1 MNKLETAN
9 VYIQKHKET
18 VKHRPL
24 FHFTPEIGWMNDP
37 NGFSFYQG
45 EYHLFY
51 QYNPY
56 DVVWNDMHWGHAT
69 TNDFV
74 NWNYKPVAMAN
85 DKLYDANGCFSGS
98 AIEKDG
104 KLFLMYTGHIDP
116 NMGFDKDES
125 QIIEHQCL
133 AFSEDG
139 IQFEKY
145 QKNPIIGEKELPEG
159 YMMCDFRDPKVLE
172 SDGVY
177 YCVLAVRNA
186 ERRGEIIMFKSLNLF
201 DWTFHSSIYQSKF
214 EENMMLE
221 CPDLFCIDN
230 KDILIFSIMPCDP
243 EFEGEVLRKTAYV
256 VGEMDYVKG
265 SFKPE
270 KQGFL
275 DYGHNFYAPQSTE
288 GKNGERIL
296 IGWMQRWS
304 QTAPPKGYG
313 FNGMMSVPR
322 ALTLKDNKLMQQPA
336 GEIDSY
342 FRNVTVYENLTLE
355 VNETLEFHKGNAAYL
370 SVNVSALE
378 KQKFQ
383 LELNKSEDKA
393 TRIYVDIENAMISF
407 TSDYG
412 DSGQIDISECYN
424 PLQEEVTLE
433 VFIDLHSIE
442 LFINS
447 GEKVLSFTAY
457 EQGKGKD
464 ISIHGL
470 SQTEFKKITY
480 ATFEPHT
487 CSKDK

>member
-9 VYIQKHKET
+9 AYIQKHKEA

-56 DVVWNDMHWGHAT
+56 DVIWNDMHWGHAT

-74 NWNYKPVAMAN
+74 KWNYKPVAMAN

-172 SDGVY
+172 ADGVY

-186 ERRGEIIMFKSLNLF
+186 ERRGEIIMFQSLNLL

-221 CPDLFCIDN
+221 CPDLFRIDE
-230 KDILIFSIMPCDP
+230 KDVLIFSIMPCDP
-243 EFEGEVLRKTAYV
+243 EFQGEVIHKTAYV
-256 VGEMDYVKG
+256 IGEMDYVKG
-265 SFKPE
+265 SFRPE
-270 KQGFL
+270 SHGLL

-296 IGWMQRWS
+296 IGWMQRWN
-304 QTAPPKGYG
+304 QATPPRDYG

-322 ALTLKDNKLMQQPA
+322 VLTLKDNKLIQRPI
-336 GEIDSY
+336 GEINSY
-342 FRNVTVYENLTLE
+342 FTNTTVYENVTLE
-355 VNETLEFHKGNAAYL
+355 VNETIDFHDKNAAYL
-370 SVNVSALE
+370 SVNASTLE

-393 TRIYVDIENAMISF
+393 ARIYVDVENAMISF
-407 TSDYG
+407 TSDHG
-412 DSGQIDISECYN
+412 DSGQIDISECCN
-424 PLQEEVTLE
+424 PLQEEITLE

-442 LFINS
+442 VFMNS

-457 EQGKGKD
+457 DQGKGTD
-464 ISIHGL
+464 ISIRGL
-470 SQTEFKKITY
+470 GQTAIKEIVC
-480 ATFEPHT
+480 ATFKPEV
-487 CSKDK
+487 

>member
-1 MNKLETAN
+1 MNKLTAAN
-9 VYIQKHKET
+9 TYIQKHKET
-18 VKHRPL
+18 VRNRPL
-24 FHFTPEIGWMNDP
+24 FHFTPEVGWMNDP

-56 DVVWNDMHWGHAT
+56 DIVWNDMHWGHAT

-74 NWNYKPVAMAN
+74 NWHHKPVALAN

-172 SDGVY
+172 VDGVY
-177 YCVLAVRNA
+177 FCVLAVRNA
-186 ERRGEIIMFKSLNLF
+186 ERRGEIIMFQSLNLF
-201 DWTFHSSIYQSKF
+201 DWTFYSSIYQSKF
-214 EENMMLE
+214 DENMMLE
-221 CPDLFCIDN
+221 CPDLFRVDG
-230 KDILIFSIMPCDP
+230 KDVLIFSIMPCDP
-243 EFEGEVLRKTAYV
+243 KFQGEVIHKTAYV
-256 VGEMDYVKG
+256 IGKMDYEKG
-265 SFKPE
+265 SFE
-270 KQGFL
+270 LEHQGLL
-275 DYGHNFYAPQSTE
+275 DYGHNFYAPQSAE
-288 GKNGERIL
+288 GKNGERII
-296 IGWMQRWS
+296 IGWMQRWN
-304 QTAPPKGYG
+304 QAAPPRDYG
-313 FNGMMSVPR
+313 FNGMMSLPR
-322 ALTLKDNKLMQQPA
+322 VLTLKDNKLIQRPIR
-336 GEIDSY
+336 EIDSY
-342 FRNVTVYENLTLE
+342 FGHRTIHKNATLKM
-355 VNETLEFHKGNAAYL
+355 NETIDFHGGKAAYL
-370 SVNVSALE
+370 RVNASILE

-393 TRIYVDIENAMISF
+393 TRIHVDIENAMISF

-412 DSGQIDISECYN
+412 EFSQIDISECCN
-424 PLQEEVTLE
+424 ALQEEVALE
-433 VFIDLHSIE
+433 VFMDLHSIE
-442 LFINS
+442 VFINS

-457 EQGKGKD
+457 DQEKGTD
-464 ISIHGL
+464 ISIRGL
-470 SQTEFKKITY
+470 SQTRLKEIVY
-480 ATFEPHT
+480 ATFKPEG
-487 CSKDK
+487 